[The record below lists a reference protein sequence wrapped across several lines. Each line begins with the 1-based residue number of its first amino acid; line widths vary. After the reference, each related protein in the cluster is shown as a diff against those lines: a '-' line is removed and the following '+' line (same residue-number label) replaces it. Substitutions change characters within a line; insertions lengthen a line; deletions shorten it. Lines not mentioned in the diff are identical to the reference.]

1 MKSNFFRLLML
12 AGVLCLSGTLN
23 RAIAQ
28 VDSGRIIGLV
38 LDAKNA
44 SIAGATITV
53 VDERT
58 SEERTTQSNTD
69 GAYEIV
75 ALKPSFY
82 TIKVSAEQF
91 APAEQTRL
99 QLTVGQEIHRN
110 FMMGLATLSS
120 SISVVESI
128 ESAIDTRSAAI
139 GGNVSERQVA
149 ELAINGREV
158 SQLYVMTPG
167 AVNFGGGTF
176 DDIRFNG
183 RSFEENA
190 LRFDGIEVGMV
201 ADSVR

>member
-1 MKSNFFRLLML
+1 MKSKFVRLLML

-58 SEERTTQSNTD
+58 SEERTTKSNTD
-69 GAYEIV
+69 GAYQIV

-91 APAEQTRL
+91 APAEQT
-99 QLTVGQEIHRN
+99 
-110 FMMGLATLSS
+110 GLRRDFNSPWGRKSTA
-120 SISVVESI
+120 IS
-128 ESAIDTRSAAI
+128 
-139 GGNVSERQVA
+139 
-149 ELAINGREV
+149 
-158 SQLYVMTPG
+158 
-167 AVNFGGGTF
+167 
-176 DDIRFNG
+176 
-183 RSFEENA
+183 
-190 LRFDGIEVGMV
+190 
-201 ADSVR
+201 